1 MAIFNGKQI
10 ALQPTSEYQDQN
22 KGHLMNTLSQLQ
34 PNSLWQLFEKI
45 CSIPHPSK
53 HEQKISLW
61 IQDWAKDLGLAV
73 KEDDVGNL
81 AIAKPA
87 TKGMEDRKGII
98 LQAHMD
104 MVPQKN
110 NDTNHDFL
118 VDPIRPYIVTE
129 SDGDWVT
136 AQGTTLGA
144 DNGVGLASALAVLAS
159 DEIPHGPLEVLVTID
174 EEAGMTGAFGLQPNW
189 LEGDILIN
197 TDSEQEGEV
206 YMGCAGGI
214 DGSATFDLN
223 FDEVPYNYQAFNLS
237 ISGLKGGHSGVDI
250 HTGRANANKLLV
262 RFLLDASN
270 EFDIRLTELNGGSL
284 RNAIP
289 REANASF
296 VVSNTHVE
304 PLKAALTQY
313 LTTIKTNLSAI
324 ETDIDMLLIS
334 PEDFEQCWQKSIQSR
349 ILRALNACPNG
360 VIRMSDD
367 IEGIVESSLNLGV
380 VQTRGSKFNALA
392 LIRSL
397 HDDGRVETQRTVQ
410 SVFELAGAD
419 ITFSGAYPGW
429 KPNTDS
435 AIMQTVS
442 ETYQELFDKTPAVMV
457 IHAGLECGLFKTA
470 YPHWD
475 MVSIGPTIKF
485 PHSPDEK
492 IQISTVEQYWQLLT
506 AVLAKAPKKS

>member
-1 MAIFNGKQI
+1 M
-10 ALQPTSEYQDQN
+10 S
-22 KGHLMNTLSQLQ
+22 TLSQLK
-34 PNSLWQLFEKI
+34 PASLWQLFEKI

-61 IQDWAKDLGLAV
+61 IQEWATELGLII
-73 KEDDVGNL
+73 KEDAVGNL
-81 AIAKPA
+81 FIKKPA
-87 TKGMEDRKGII
+87 TSGMENRQGVI

-110 NDTNHDFL
+110 NDTEHDFL
-118 VDPIRPYIVTE
+118 LDPIKPYIIE
-129 SDGDWVT
+129 SGDWVT
-136 AQGTTLGA
+136 AEGTTLGA

-159 DEIPHGPLEVLVTID
+159 DEIPHGPLEVLITID
-174 EEAGMTGAFGLQPNW
+174 EEAGMSGAFGLEAGW
-189 LEGDILIN
+189 LDGDILIN

-214 DGSATFDLN
+214 DGNAN
-223 FDEVPYNYQAFNLS
+223 FPLSFEEVPADFQAFNLS

-262 RFLLDASN
+262 RFLLEASN
-270 EFDIRLTELNGGSL
+270 EFDLRLTELNGGSL

-296 VVSNTHVE
+296 VVAKAQVVA
-304 PLKAALTQY
+304 LKAALTEY
-313 LTTIKTNLSAI
+313 LATIKSNLAAI

-334 PEDFEQCWQKSIQSR
+334 PEDFEQCWTHATQAT

-360 VIRMSDD
+360 VQRMSDD
-367 IEGIVESSLNLGV
+367 IEGVVETSLNLGV
-380 VQTRGSKFNALA
+380 INTRGNKLNAMV

-397 HDDGRVETQRTVQ
+397 HDDGRLETQRSVQ
-410 SVFELAGAD
+410 SVFELAGAK
-419 ITFSGAYPGW
+419 INFSGAYPGW
-429 KPNTDS
+429 KPNPES
-435 AIMQTVS
+435 AIMQTVRD
-442 ETYQELFDKTPAVMV
+442 TYQALFDKVPAVMV
-457 IHAGLECGLFKTA
+457 IHAGLECGLFKTS
-470 YPHWD
+470 YPDMD

-492 IQISTVEQYWQLLT
+492 IEIVSVEQYWQLLV
-506 AVLAKAPKKS
+506 AVLANIPTQ

>member
-1 MAIFNGKQI
+1 M
-10 ALQPTSEYQDQN
+10 S
-22 KGHLMNTLSQLQ
+22 TLSQLK
-34 PNSLWQLFEKI
+34 PTSLWQLFEKI

-61 IQDWAKDLGLAV
+61 IQSWAKELGLAI
-73 KEDDVGNL
+73 KEDVVGNL
-81 AIAKPA
+81 FIKKPA
-87 TKGMEDRKGII
+87 TQGMENCQGII

-110 NDTNHDFL
+110 NDTEHNFQT
-118 VDPIRPYIVTE
+118 DPIRPYIISE

-136 AQGTTLGA
+136 ADGTTLGA

-159 DEIPHGPLEVLVTID
+159 NDIPHGPIEVLVTID
-174 EEAGMTGAFGLQPNW
+174 EEAGMSGAFGLEPGW
-189 LEGDILIN
+189 LDGDILIN
-197 TDSEQEGEV
+197 TDSEQEGEI

-214 DGSATFDLN
+214 DGSATFTLTFED
-223 FDEVPYNYQAFNLS
+223 VPNDYQAFNLS

-262 RFLLDASN
+262 RFLLNASN
-270 EFDIRLTELNGGSL
+270 QFDIRLTELNGGSL

-296 VVSNTHVE
+296 VVAKNQVAS
-304 PLKAALTQY
+304 LKTALALY
-313 LTTIKTNLSAI
+313 LATIKANLSAI
-324 ETDIDMLLIS
+324 ETALDMLLIS
-334 PEDFEQCWQKSIQSR
+334 PEDFEQCWDRETQSN

-360 VIRMSDD
+360 VMRMSDD
-367 IEGIVESSLNLGV
+367 IAGIVESSLNLGV
-380 VQTRGSKFNALA
+380 IHTRGKKFNALV

-397 HDDGRVETQRTVQ
+397 HDDGCLETQRTVQ

-419 ITFSGAYPGW
+419 IQFSGAYPGW

-435 AIMQTVS
+435 AIMKTVRD
-442 ETYQELFDKTPAVMV
+442 TYQELFGKVPAVMV
-457 IHAGLECGLFKTA
+457 IHAGLECGLFKSA

-492 IQISTVEQYWQLLT
+492 IEIATVAQYWQLLT
-506 AVLAKAPKKS
+506 AVLAKAPRKQMTTTNR

>member
-1 MAIFNGKQI
+1 M
-10 ALQPTSEYQDQN
+10 S
-22 KGHLMNTLSQLQ
+22 TLSQLK
-34 PNSLWQLFEKI
+34 PASLWQLFEKI

-61 IQDWAKDLGLAV
+61 IQDWAKELGLAV
-73 KEDDVGNL
+73 KEDAVGNL
-81 AIAKPA
+81 FIKKPA
-87 TKGMEDRKGII
+87 TVGMEDRKGTI

-110 NDTNHDFL
+110 NDTPHDFL
-118 VDPIRPYIVTE
+118 TDPIKPYIIE
-129 SDGDWVT
+129 SGDWVT
-136 AQGTTLGA
+136 AEGTTLGA
-144 DNGVGLASALAVLAS
+144 DNGIGLASALAVLAS
-159 DEIPHGPLEVLVTID
+159 DNIAHGPLEVLVTID
-174 EEAGMTGAFGLQPNW
+174 EEAGMTGAFGLEAGW
-189 LEGDILIN
+189 LDGDILIN

-214 DGSATFDLN
+214 DGNAN
-223 FDEVPYNYQAFNLS
+223 FPLKFEAVPSDYQAFNLS

-262 RFLLDASN
+262 RFLLDSSN
-270 EFDIRLTELNGGSL
+270 EFEIRLTELNGGSL

-296 VVSNTHVE
+296 VIAKNNVDA
-304 PLKAALTQY
+304 LKTALDLY
-313 LTTIKTNLSAI
+313 LTTIRTNLGAI

-334 PEDFEQCWQKSIQSR
+334 PEDFEQCWTNATQAA

-360 VIRMSDD
+360 VVRMSDD
-367 IEGIVESSLNLGV
+367 IEGIVETSLNLGV
-380 VQTRGSKFNALA
+380 INTRGNKFNAMV

-397 HDDGRVETQRTVQ
+397 HDDGRLETQRTVQ
-410 SVFELAGAD
+410 SVFELAGAN
-419 ITFSGAYPGW
+419 IVFSSAYPGW
-429 KPNTDS
+429 KPNPDS
-435 AIMQTVS
+435 AIMQTVRD
-442 ETYQELFDKTPAVMV
+442 TYQDIFGKIPAVMV

-492 IQISTVEQYWQLLT
+492 IEIATVEQYWQLLL
-506 AVLAKAPKKS
+506 AVLGNIPKK

>member
-1 MAIFNGKQI
+1 M
-10 ALQPTSEYQDQN
+10 S
-22 KGHLMNTLSQLQ
+22 TLSQLK
-34 PNSLWQLFEKI
+34 PASLWQLFEKI

-61 IQDWAKDLGLAV
+61 IQDWAKELGLAV
-73 KEDDVGNL
+73 KEDAVGNL
-81 AIAKPA
+81 FIKKPA
-87 TKGMEDRKGII
+87 TAGMEYRKGII

-110 NDTNHDFL
+110 NDTDHDFL
-118 VDPIRPYIVTE
+118 TDPIKPYVID
-129 SDGDWVT
+129 SGDWVT
-136 AQGTTLGA
+136 AEGTTLGA

-159 DEIPHGPLEVLVTID
+159 DDVAHGPIEVLVTID
-174 EEAGMTGAFGLQPNW
+174 EEAGMTGAFGLEAGW
-189 LEGDILIN
+189 LDGDILIN

-214 DGSATFDLN
+214 DGNAN
-223 FDEVPYNYQAFNLS
+223 FPLSFEAVPNDYQAFNLS

-270 EFDIRLTELNGGSL
+270 DFNIRLTELNGGSL

-289 REANASF
+289 REANSSF
-296 VVSNTHVE
+296 VIAKDKVAT
-304 PLKAALTQY
+304 LKTALAEY
-313 LTTIKTNLSAI
+313 LATIRTNLGAI

-334 PEDFEQCWQKSIQSR
+334 PEDFEQCWTNATQAA

-360 VIRMSDD
+360 VQRMSDD
-367 IEGIVESSLNLGV
+367 IEGIVETSLNLGV
-380 VQTRGSKFNALA
+380 INTRGNKFNAMV

-397 HDDGRVETQRTVQ
+397 HDDGRLETQRTVQ

-419 ITFSGAYPGW
+419 VTFSGAYPGW
-429 KPNTDS
+429 KPNPDS
-435 AIMQTVS
+435 AIMQTVRD
-442 ETYQELFDKTPAVMV
+442 TYQDLFGKIPAVMV

-470 YPHWD
+470 YPNMD
-475 MVSIGPTIKF
+475 MVSIGPTINF

-492 IQISTVEQYWQLLT
+492 IEIATVEQYWQLLV
-506 AVLAKAPKKS
+506 AVLGNIPAK

>member
-1 MAIFNGKQI
+1 MR
-10 ALQPTSEYQDQN
+10 
-22 KGHLMNTLSQLQ
+22 TLSQLK
-34 PNSLWQLFEKI
+34 PAGLWQLFEKV
-45 CSIPHPSK
+45 CNIPHPSK

-61 IQDWAKDLGLAV
+61 IQSWAKALGLAV
-73 KEDDVGNL
+73 KEDAIGNL
-81 AIAKPA
+81 FIKKPA
-87 TKGMEDRKGII
+87 TQGMEDRQGII

-110 NDTNHDFL
+110 NDTEHDFL
-118 VDPIRPYIVTE
+118 TDPIRPYIVTE

-136 AQGTTLGA
+136 ADGTTLGA
-144 DNGVGLASALAVLAS
+144 DNGIGLASALAVLAS
-159 DEIPHGPLEVLVTID
+159 DDISHGPIEVLITID
-174 EEAGMTGAFGLQPNW
+174 EEAGMSGAFGLESGW
-189 LEGDILIN
+189 LDGDILIN

-214 DGSATFDLN
+214 DGSATFSLSFEN
-223 FDEVPYNYQAFNLS
+223 VPDNYQAFNLS

-270 EFDIRLTELNGGSL
+270 KFDIRLTELNGGSL

-296 VVSNTHVE
+296 VIAKEQVL
-304 PLKAALTQY
+304 PLKTALALY
-313 LTTIKTNLSAI
+313 LSTIKANLSAI
-324 ETDIDMLLIS
+324 ETDINMLLIS
-334 PEDFEQCWQKSIQSR
+334 PEDFEECWCREIQSN
-349 ILRALNACPNG
+349 ILRALNGCPNG
-360 VIRMSDD
+360 VIRMNDE

-380 VQTRGSKFNALA
+380 IQTRGKKFNALV

-397 HDDGRVETQRTVQ
+397 HDDGRLETQQTVQ

-419 ITFSGAYPGW
+419 IQYSGAYPGW
-429 KPNTDS
+429 KPDNNS
-435 AIMQTVS
+435 SIMATVRD
-442 ETYQELFDKTPAVMV
+442 TYKGLFGNTPAVMV
-457 IHAGLECGLFKTA
+457 IHAGLECGLFKNA

-475 MVSIGPTIKF
+475 MVSIGPTIKY

-492 IQISTVEQYWQLLT
+492 VEIATVARYWQLLT
-506 AVLAKAPKKS
+506 AVLAKSPKTRE

>member
-1 MAIFNGKQI
+1 
-10 ALQPTSEYQDQN
+10 
-22 KGHLMNTLSQLQ
+22 
-34 PNSLWQLFEKI
+34 
-45 CSIPHPSK
+45 
-53 HEQKISLW
+53 
-61 IQDWAKDLGLAV
+61 
-73 KEDDVGNL
+73 
-81 AIAKPA
+81 
-87 TKGMEDRKGII
+87 MEDRQGVI

-110 NDTNHDFL
+110 NATEHNFQT
-118 VDPIRPYIVTE
+118 DPIRPYIISE

-136 AQGTTLGA
+136 ADGTTLGA

-159 DEIPHGPLEVLVTID
+159 NDIAHGPIEVLVTID
-174 EEAGMTGAFGLQPNW
+174 EEAGMSGAFGLEAGW
-189 LEGDILIN
+189 LDGDILIN
-197 TDSEQEGEV
+197 TDSEQEGEI

-214 DGSATFDLN
+214 DGSATFALA
-223 FDEVPYNYQAFNLS
+223 FDMVPDHFQAFNLS
-237 ISGLKGGHSGVDI
+237 LSGLKGGHSGVDI
-250 HTGRANANKLLV
+250 NTGRANANKLLV

-270 EFDIRLTELNGGSL
+270 LFDLRLTELNGGSL

-296 VVSNTHVE
+296 VIAKNQVE
-304 PLKAALTQY
+304 PLKVALAHY
-313 LTTIKTNLSAI
+313 LSTIKANLSAI
-324 ETDIDMLLIS
+324 ETGIDMLLIS
-334 PEDFEQCWQKSIQSR
+334 PEDFDKCWDSVTQHN

-380 VQTRGSKFNALA
+380 IHTRGTKFNALV

-397 HDDGRVETQRTVQ
+397 HDDGSLETQRTVQ

-419 ITFSGAYPGW
+419 IQFSGAYPGW

-435 AIMQTVS
+435 AIMKTVRD
-442 ETYQELFDKTPAVMV
+442 TYEELFGKIPAVMV

-492 IQISTVEQYWQLLT
+492 IEIATVAQYWKLLT
-506 AVLAKAPKKS
+506 AVLAKAPKNK

>member
-1 MAIFNGKQI
+1 MSA
-10 ALQPTSEYQDQN
+10 
-22 KGHLMNTLSQLQ
+22 LSQLK
-34 PNSLWQLFEKI
+34 PSSLWQLFEKI

-61 IQDWAKDLGLAV
+61 IQSWAKELGLSV
-73 KEDDVGNL
+73 KEDAIGNL
-81 AIAKPA
+81 FIKKPA
-87 TKGMEDRKGII
+87 TPGMEDRQGII

-110 NDTNHDFL
+110 NDTEHNFQT
-118 VDPIRPYIVTE
+118 DPIRPYIVSE

-136 AQGTTLGA
+136 ADGTTLGA

-159 DEIPHGPLEVLVTID
+159 NDIAHGPIEVLVTID
-174 EEAGMTGAFGLQPNW
+174 EEAGMSGAFGLEAGW
-189 LEGDILIN
+189 LDGDILIN

-214 DGSATFDLN
+214 DGSATFPLT
-223 FDEVPYNYQAFNLS
+223 FDTVPNDFQAFNLS
-237 ISGLKGGHSGVDI
+237 LSGLKGGHSGVDI
-250 HTGRANANKLLV
+250 DTGRANANKLLV

-270 EFDIRLTELNGGSL
+270 LFDLRLTELNGGSL

-296 VVSNTHVE
+296 VIAKDQVE
-304 PLKAALTQY
+304 PLKMALAHY
-313 LTTIKTNLSAI
+313 LSTIKANLSAI

-334 PEDFEQCWQKSIQSR
+334 PEDFEQCWDSVTQHN

-380 VQTRGSKFNALA
+380 IHTRGKNFNALV

-397 HDDGRVETQRTVQ
+397 HDDGRLETQRTVQ

-419 ITFSGAYPGW
+419 IKFTGAYPGW
-429 KPNTDS
+429 KPDTDS
-435 AIMQTVS
+435 SIMKTVRD
-442 ETYQELFDKTPAVMV
+442 TYAELFGKIPAVMV

-492 IQISTVEQYWQLLT
+492 IEIATVAQYWQLLV
-506 AVLAKAPKKS
+506 AVLAKAPKK

>member
-1 MAIFNGKQI
+1 MSKI
-10 ALQPTSEYQDQN
+10 S
-22 KGHLMNTLSQLQ
+22 HLKPSRV
-34 PNSLWQLFEKI
+34 WQLFEKI

-61 IQDWAKDLGLAV
+61 IQTWAKELGLHI
-73 KEDDVGNL
+73 KEDAIGNL
-81 AIAKPA
+81 AIKKPA
-87 TKGMEDRKGII
+87 SQGMEDRKSII

-110 NDTNHDFL
+110 NDTDHDFL
-118 VDPIRPYIVTE
+118 TDPIRPYIITE
-129 SDGDWVT
+129 ADGDWVT
-136 AQGTTLGA
+136 AEGTTLGA

-159 DEIPHGPLEVLVTID
+159 DDITHGPLEVLVTID
-174 EEAGMTGAFGLQPNW
+174 EEAGMSGAFGLQPNW

-214 DGSATFDLN
+214 DASATFDLHFEN
-223 FDEVPYNYQAFNLS
+223 VPANYQAFNLS

-250 HTGRANANKLLV
+250 HTGRANANKLLI
-262 RFLLDASN
+262 RFLLAASN
-270 EFDIRLTELNGGSL
+270 NFDIRLTELNGGSL

-289 REANASF
+289 REANSSF
-296 VVSNTHVE
+296 VVASDQVE
-304 PLKAALTQY
+304 SLKTALTTY
-313 LTTIKTNLSAI
+313 LSTIKASLTAI

-334 PEDFEQCWQKSIQSR
+334 PEDFEQCWDSNTQSN

-367 IEGIVESSLNLGV
+367 IAGIVESSLNLGV
-380 VQTRGSKFNALA
+380 IHTRGKKFNALI

-397 HDDGRVETQRTVQ
+397 HDDGRLETQRTVQ
-410 SVFELAGAD
+410 SVFELAGAN
-419 ITFSGAYPGW
+419 ISFSGAYPGW
-429 KPNTDS
+429 KPNNDS
-435 AIMQTVS
+435 AIMKTVS
-442 ETYQELFDKTPAVMV
+442 DTYQQLFNKVPAVMV

-492 IQISTVEQYWQLLT
+492 IEIATVAQYWQLLT
-506 AVLAKAPKKS
+506 AVLANAPKK

>member
-1 MAIFNGKQI
+1 M
-10 ALQPTSEYQDQN
+10 S
-22 KGHLMNTLSQLQ
+22 TLSTLQ
-34 PNSLWQLFEKI
+34 PNSLWQIFEKI

-61 IQDWAKDLGLAV
+61 IQEWAKELGLTI
-73 KEDDVGNL
+73 KEDAIGNL
-81 AIAKPA
+81 FIKKPA
-87 TKGMEDRKGII
+87 TKGMENRKGII

-110 NDTNHDFL
+110 NDTDHDFIT
-118 VDPIRPYIVTE
+118 DPIKPYIQDCGE
-129 SDGDWVT
+129 WVT
-136 AQGTTLGA
+136 AEGTTLGA
-144 DNGVGLASALAVLAS
+144 DNGIGLASALAVLAS
-159 DEIPHGPLEVLVTID
+159 NDVEHGPLEVLVTID
-174 EEAGMTGAFGLQPNW
+174 EEAGMSGAFGLEAGW
-189 LEGDILIN
+189 LDGEILIN

-214 DGSATFDLN
+214 DGSADFALDYT
-223 FDEVPYNYQAFNLS
+223 EVPNDHQAFNLS

-270 EFDIRLTELNGGSL
+270 EFDISLTELNGGSL

-296 VVSNTHVE
+296 VVPTSNVE
-304 PLKAALTQY
+304 ALKAALAKY
-313 LTTIKTNLSAI
+313 LTTIQTNLGSV

-334 PEDFEQCWQKSIQSR
+334 PEDFDQCWTKATQAA

-367 IEGIVESSLNLGV
+367 IEGIVETSLNLGV
-380 VQTRGSKFNALA
+380 MRTRGKKFNALV

-397 HDDGRVETQRTVQ
+397 HDDGRLETVRTVQ
-410 SVFELAGAD
+410 SVFELAGANVD
-419 ITFSGAYPGW
+419 FSGAYPGW
-429 KPNTDS
+429 KPDTDS
-435 AIMQTVS
+435 AIMKTVRD
-442 ETYQELFDKTPAVMV
+442 TYESLFNKVPEVMV

-470 YPHWD
+470 YPTWD

-492 IQISTVEQYWQLLT
+492 VEIATVAQYWQLLT
-506 AVLAKAPKKS
+506 AVLGNAPTK